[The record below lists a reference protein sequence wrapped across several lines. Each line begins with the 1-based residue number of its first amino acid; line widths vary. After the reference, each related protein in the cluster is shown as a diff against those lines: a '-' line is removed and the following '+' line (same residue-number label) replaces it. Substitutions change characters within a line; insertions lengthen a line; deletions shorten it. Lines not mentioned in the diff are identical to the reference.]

1 MPKGDISWTR
11 RTDDGERVEVNVRHV
26 GDRWIFHSRERR
38 PEQWQE
44 VAEPPLE
51 DWLTLLDA
59 VKRRVGRGS
68 RIGVA
73 VEHVVVEI
81 RDPLVG
87 CHSGDL
93 EMAPRAPSSTK
104 AGVSSTSRRMI

>member
-11 RTDDGERVEVNVRHV
+11 RTHDGERVEVNVRHV

-51 DWLTLLDA
+51 DWLELLDG
-59 VKRRVGRGS
+59 VKRRVGRGLI
-68 RIGVA
+68 RTQ
-73 VEHVVVEI
+73 EI
-81 RDPLVG
+81 ERLQKLI
-87 CHSGDL
+87 L
-93 EMAPRAPSSTK
+93 EKFPDASL
-104 AGVSSTSRRMI
+104 

>member
-11 RTDDGERVEVNVRHV
+11 RTDAGERVEVNVRHV
-26 GDRWIFHSRERR
+26 GDQWVFHSRERR

-59 VKRRVGRGS
+59 VKRRVGRGLMRS
-68 RIGVA
+68 QETERLQKLIQ
-73 VEHVVVEI
+73 EKFPHTQ
-81 RDPLVG
+81 L
-87 CHSGDL
+87 
-93 EMAPRAPSSTK
+93 
-104 AGVSSTSRRMI
+104 

>member
-59 VKRRVGRGS
+59 VKRRVGRGLM
-68 RIGVA
+68 RNQ
-73 VEHVVVEI
+73 EI
-81 RDPLVG
+81 ERLQKIIHEKFPEG
-87 CHSGDL
+87 
-93 EMAPRAPSSTK
+93 
-104 AGVSSTSRRMI
+104 